1 MSLKT
6 FKSASWSRP
15 LLAVLAIST
24 AGLGASDAAAQP
36 APTPIER
43 GGAMELV
50 VPAGKSQVLEIPGA
64 YSDLMIANPEIAD
77 VLPLTSRSVYVVG
90 KKPGATALTVY
101 GPGKRL
107 IAAANIV
114 VSADIEGLKAR
125 LSELLPGER
134 DIVVRPANESIVL
147 SGSVSAGPVAQRALA
162 LAETYAPGKVVNMLA
177 VEGVQQ
183 VMLSVRFVEMERSAS
198 KGIRSNI
205 SGRYFTGS
213 GDNQILF
220 QSGDT
225 FASTA
230 GALADSFGGLAGA
243 FTGADGN
250 LDLLI
255 DALESKGVVR
265 TLAEPNLVAMSG
277 DTASFLAGG
286 EFPVPVAQESDEDG
300 STITIEFKQF
310 GIALGFTPT
319 VLKDGLINLVVNPE
333 VSSIDPNT
341 TVRSAGFEIPGIK
354 VRRARTTIELRDGE
368 SFTIAGLMADEYT
381 NTIRQY
387 PLLGDVPV
395 LGALFKSTAYQR
407 KETELVIV
415 VTPHLVTPRRG
426 LVATPA
432 DRFAP
437 PSDFE
442 LFLLGAQGAA
452 GKPLNPEDRA
462 LLGGGAGKGGV
473 EGPFGHVLY

>member
-6 FKSASWSRP
+6 FNPASWSRP
-15 LLAVLAIST
+15 LLAVLAISA
-24 AGLGASDAAAQP
+24 AGLGVSDAAAQP
-36 APTPIER
+36 APTPVER
-43 GGAMELV
+43 GGAMELI

-90 KKPGATALTVY
+90 KKPGSTALTVY

-107 IAAANIV
+107 IAAASIV
-114 VSADIEGLKAR
+114 VSADVEGLKAR
-125 LSELLPGER
+125 LNELLPGER

-147 SGSVSAGPVAQRALA
+147 SGTVSAGPVAQRALA

-183 VMLSVRFVEMERSAS
+183 VMLSVRFVEMERSAA
-198 KGIRSNI
+198 KGIRSNV
-205 SGRYFTGS
+205 SGAVFTGS

-255 DALESKGVVR
+255 DALETKGVVR

-277 DTASFLAGG
+277 DTSSSSSSASRWAS
-286 EFPVPVAQESDEDG
+286 PRP
-300 STITIEFKQF
+300 
-310 GIALGFTPT
+310 
-319 VLKDGLINLVVNPE
+319 
-333 VSSIDPNT
+333 SS
-341 TVRSAGFEIPGIK
+341 
-354 VRRARTTIELRDGE
+354 RTA
-368 SFTIAGLMADEYT
+368 S
-381 NTIRQY
+381 
-387 PLLGDVPV
+387 
-395 LGALFKSTAYQR
+395 
-407 KETELVIV
+407 
-415 VTPHLVTPRRG
+415 
-426 LVATPA
+426 
-432 DRFAP
+432 
-437 PSDFE
+437 
-442 LFLLGAQGAA
+442 
-452 GKPLNPEDRA
+452 
-462 LLGGGAGKGGV
+462 
-473 EGPFGHVLY
+473 